1 MTVGSAAMRRWVLYA
16 LVAVIFAVACILLS
30 VWQFNRRAEAVDAMA
45 VVQANYDASPR
56 PLAEVLP
63 GTDTFQMKDEWLPV
77 IARGTY
83 LEDQQVLARNRPYK
97 GQPGFEILTPFLLDT
112 GNIFIV
118 DRGWIPTGNKQ
129 DYPDEVPAAPSGEIT
144 VVARLQENEPKIVGQ
159 TNISGQMGTIHLE
172 DFNEALGGKV
182 YTGAY
187 GLLESEVPSGA
198 TTGVLAERPNLT
210 EGNHLSYA
218 FQWIAFAVLGFVA
231 LVWGIRTEISSR
243 ANQANG
249 LTPQRRASARRVD
262 LDSEAED
269 AVDDALRGHQIS

>member
-243 ANQANG
+243 ANRANG
-249 LTPQRRASARRVD
+249 PTPQRRASARRVD

>member
-172 DFNEALGGKV
+172 DFNKALGGKV

-198 TTGVLAERPNLT
+198 TTGVLAERPTLT

>member
-30 VWQFNRRAEAVDAMA
+30 VWQFNRRAEAVDAMV

-243 ANQANG
+243 AKQANG

>member
-198 TTGVLAERPNLT
+198 TTGVLAERPTLT